1 MKKYRSSI
9 STIRHI
15 MLESQSQ
22 SMGVVPQTRK
32 RVGGDVTPI
41 EKKKKNGTVDSTT
54 SESFES
60 RVDRIRNTIEEGSMG
75 LKRLERLSAAR
86 VALDPARVKHK
97 VAQAK
102 AHESNPDKYQGNI
115 DQNEK
120 MTQHMGDQY
129 ARAEHLMPGDAD
141 HYRGQVMRA
150 RHLADTPKGE
160 TRHYRENET
169 GEFKDVTT
177 SVNFR
182 NSIGAVPHAKAQG
195 NFTAHPDAQLA
206 SRTSLSSTVPP
217 ARALHGAFTNVNDPE
232 GKDPHIAVMAAYGGP
247 HHPEGGAER
256 TVEPMMMSINNYK
269 SVRANLPRGVSL
281 TTGGVPQD
289 FINHAVGDNEHPMG
303 LQRK

>member
-75 LKRLERLSAAR
+75 LKRLERLSTAR
-86 VALDPARVKHK
+86 VGIDPAKKQYK

-102 AHESNPDKYQGNI
+102 AHESNPDKYQDNM
-115 DQNEK
+115 DNREK
-120 MTQHMGDQY
+120 MAQHMGDQVD
-129 ARAEHLMPGDAD
+129 RAESLMPGDAD
-141 HYRGQVMRA
+141 HYKGQVIRA
-150 RHLADTPKGE
+150 KNLTATLKNPNTRYYKSDGTDTTANVE
-160 TRHYRENET
+160 
-169 GEFKDVTT
+169 
-177 SVNFR
+177 FR
-182 NSIGAVPHAKAQG
+182 NSIGAVPHVAAQG
-195 NFTAHPDAQLA
+195 RFTAHPDTQLA
-206 SRTSLSSTVPP
+206 SRTSLSSSVPP

>member
-15 MLESQSQ
+15 MLETESK
-22 SMGVVPQTRK
+22 SMGVVPQARK

-41 EKKKKNGTVDSTT
+41 EKKKKNETVDSTT

-86 VALDPARVKHK
+86 VGIDPAKKQYK

-102 AHESNPDKYQGNI
+102 AAESNPDKYQGNI

-141 HYRGQVMRA
+141 HYKGQVIRA
-150 RHLADTPKGE
+150 KNITATDKHPNTRYYKSDGTDTTANVE
-160 TRHYRENET
+160 
-169 GEFKDVTT
+169 
-177 SVNFR
+177 FR
-182 NSIGAVPHAKAQG
+182 NSIGAVPHVAAQG
-195 NFTAHPDAQLA
+195 RFTAHPDTQLA
-206 SRTSLSSTVPP
+206 SRTSLSSSVPP

>member
-75 LKRLERLSAAR
+75 LERLERLSRAR
-86 VALDPARVKHK
+86 VDIDPAKVKYK
-97 VAQAK
+97 VAQAR
-102 AHESNPDKYQGNI
+102 AHESNPEKYQGNM

-141 HYRGQVMRA
+141 HYKGQVMRA
-150 RHLADTPKGE
+150 KNLKGAPAGEIRHFRSDGT
-160 TRHYRENET
+160 
-169 GEFKDVTT
+169 DVTT
-177 SVNFR
+177 QVNFT
-182 NSIGAVPHAKAQG
+182 NSLGGEHHSSVGSQ
-195 NFTAHPDAQLA
+195 FTAHPEHKQMVQ
-206 SRTSLSSTVPP
+206 STTLSSTVPP
-217 ARALHGAFTNVNDPE
+217 ARAMHGVFTKTSDPQ
-232 GKDPHIAVMAAYGGP
+232 GNDPHIAVMAAYGGP

-256 TVEPMMMSINNYK
+256 TVEPLMMSISNFR
-269 SVRANLPRGVSL
+269 SARANLPRGVAL
-281 TTGGVPQD
+281 HTGGVPQD
-289 FINHAVGDNEHPMG
+289 FINHAVGDNQHPAG
-303 LQRK
+303 LHRNG